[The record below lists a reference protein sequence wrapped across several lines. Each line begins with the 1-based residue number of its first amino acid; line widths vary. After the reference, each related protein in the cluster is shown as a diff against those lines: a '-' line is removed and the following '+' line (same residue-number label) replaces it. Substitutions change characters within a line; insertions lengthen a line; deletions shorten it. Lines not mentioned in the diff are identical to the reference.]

1 MAATVSLTQPVAV
14 RQTQLRKDET
24 PISTIEDSPQTAARF
39 FKSQF
44 HQKRQSHFG
53 QSPPRGSQAF
63 DSGLIFGMGV
73 EPSLSF
79 RFPRSSRLKLGRD
92 FIRAKTKGQ
101 RLSSGCLIANW
112 LLLPAGSSTRL
123 GVITSRKIGNAVA
136 RSRARRLLRESF
148 RLHQHEVAQ
157 PIDLVLV
164 ARNSIVEKS
173 FAQVE
178 HDFLRALRQMQ
189 LLKS

>member
-53 QSPPRGSQAF
+53 QSPPCGSQAF
-63 DSGLIFGMGV
+63 DSGLIFGMGA

-101 RLSSGCLIANW
+101 RRSSRFQQLHLAQRAQKVMLHLGERFFHNRISRDQNQVDW
-112 LLLPAGSSTRL
+112 LR
-123 GVITSRKIGNAVA
+123 N
-136 RSRARRLLRESF
+136 
-148 RLHQHEVAQ
+148 
-157 PIDLVLV
+157 LVLMQTERFPQQPTRPASCDRV
-164 ARNSIVEKS
+164 ANFPTRDDP
-173 FAQVE
+173 QPG
-178 HDFLRALRQMQ
+178 
-189 LLKS
+189 

>member
-39 FKSQF
+39 FKSQL
-44 HQKRQSHFG
+44 HQEWQSHFG
-53 QSPPRGSQAF
+53 QPPPRGPQAV
-63 DSGLIFGMGV
+63 DPGLIFGMDAGR
-73 EPSLSF
+73 SRTF
-79 RFPRSSRLKLGRD
+79 RFSRSSRLKLGRD
-92 FIRAKTKGQ
+92 FLRAKTKGE

-112 LLLPAGSSTRL
+112 LLLPAGSSARL
-123 GVITSRKIGNAVA
+123 GVITSRKIGNAVV

-148 RLHQHEVAQ
+148 RLHQHELSRPV
-157 PIDLVLV
+157 DLVLV